1 MHEERTLKSVLLI
14 DDEPD
19 ILTIAEYA
27 LTRVGGFKVKSY
39 RDSELAVIEAEE
51 FMPDI
56 ILLDMMMP
64 NMDGIQTLIR
74 IKNIK
79 SLAHVPIIFMT
90 AKAEKAE
97 INSYLDIGAIGVIRK
112 PFDPMTL
119 SLQVIK
125 LCEGNYNGEYS
136 E

>member
-1 MHEERTLKSVLLI
+1 MHDERTLESVLLI
-14 DDEPD
+14 DDELD

-27 LTRVGGFKVKSY
+27 LTKVGRFKVKACI
-39 RDSELAVIEAEE
+39 DSELAVEEAEE
-51 FMPDI
+51 FMPDV

-64 NMDGIQTLIR
+64 KMDGIQTLIKF
-74 IKNIK
+74 KNIE
-79 SLAHVPIIFMT
+79 SLDHVPIIFMT
-90 AKAEKAE
+90 AKTEKKE
-97 INSYLDIGAIGVIRK
+97 IDRYLNIGAIGVIQK

-125 LCEGNYNGEYS
+125 LWEDQYNGVVS

>member
-1 MHEERTLKSVLLI
+1 MHEEVTLDSILLI

-27 LTRVGGFKVKSY
+27 LTKVGRFKVKTCC
-39 RDSELAVIEAEE
+39 DSELAVEVAEE
-51 FMPDI
+51 FMPDL

-64 NMDGIQTLIR
+64 KMDGIQTLMKF
-74 IKNIK
+74 KNIE
-79 SLAHVPIIFMT
+79 SLYQVPIIFMT
-90 AKAEKAE
+90 AKAEKKE
-97 INSYLDIGAIGVIRK
+97 IDRYFDIGAIGVIQK
-112 PFDPMTL
+112 PFDPTTL

-125 LCEGNYNGEYS
+125 LWEDKYNGVDS